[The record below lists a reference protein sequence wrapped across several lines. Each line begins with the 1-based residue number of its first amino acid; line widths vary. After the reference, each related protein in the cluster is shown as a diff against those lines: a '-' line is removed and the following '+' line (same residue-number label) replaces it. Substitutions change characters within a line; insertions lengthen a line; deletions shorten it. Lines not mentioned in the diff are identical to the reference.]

1 MENIFG
7 EDKVEPAIFFIGLQ
21 LHTDLEEYALE
32 NDILKPGYNPMSLIP
47 WTAKKLLWN
56 LEPLGS
62 CFGEVCLQ
70 AWKQNPH
77 DFGREVMR
85 ILENK
90 LGKAP
95 LEEVLTAP
103 VKSNKQELTTV

>member
-1 MENIFG
+1 
-7 EDKVEPAIFFIGLQ
+7 
-21 LHTDLEEYALE
+21 
-32 NDILKPGYNPMSLIP
+32 
-47 WTAKKLLWN
+47 
-56 LEPLGS
+56 
-62 CFGEVCLQ
+62 
-70 AWKQNPH
+70 
-77 DFGREVMR
+77 MR